1 MTLWTVA
8 LQSPLCMEFFRQKYW
23 SGLSCLLPGDL
34 PDPGL
39 KLAALMSPA
48 LAGGFFTSS
57 ATWETCICVYSDSNY
72 GKYSLKITPLV
83 LRGEFLNKS
92 DDPGQREP
100 LLKASG
106 I

>member
-1 MTLWTVA
+1 
-8 LQSPLCMEFFRQKYW
+8 MEFLRQKYW
-23 SGLSCLLPGDL
+23 SGLSCLPPGAL

-39 KLAALMSPA
+39 KLAPLLSPA
-48 LAGGFFTSS
+48 LAGGFFNSS
-57 ATWETCICVYSDSNY
+57 ATWETCICVHSDLNY
-72 GKYSLKITPLV
+72 GKYSPNITPLV